1 MAQQFRRSI
10 QPIGFRPEQVS
21 DKNISQLQAYSERIT
36 NALREER
43 DAVIS
48 NRNRT
53 ADALKENARIE
64 EQQLARNA
72 DIQEKNVQTQI
83 REQELLTQK
92 ARQDFDTNT
101 SATKEMFGSLS
112 NLSLTAALEL
122 QKLEVERFKNQAVQ
136 DYAEVMMLG
145 DNSPKVKT
153 TEALMKESDAEEVKA
168 RTEIAQAQAN
178 GVPPVVADRMSKNI
192 NELSFG
198 AKVARLHQLQQ
209 KYGTFLNTKFMDGTV
224 QYTDP
229 DGKNFTG
236 QEAARDGRR
245 TGIVAAAALK
255 EFMDVNQV
263 TGMNAGFLQ
272 KSGFLP
278 GILGTNQSAMNS
290 AEKAEREDYEAK
302 FTTDLEVELTNLKKV
317 SGGEVPAAQ
326 AIIERNWPEL
336 VRLKGFQGALD
347 TLQKIYSTTDEKGE
361 ALTNLEGLNSARIGP
376 TGQTFG
382 EYWGKNRVIAI
393 QKART
398 QAKNA
403 AFQEAEQTRR
413 TNATQAYLA
422 VLPGIKAQLKA
433 ANAQDDLSILETLG
447 KELDDKFGYR
457 PPELQTL
464 KQQIIDENS
473 QDAQRKANYVLEK
486 IRTGQATQGDVM
498 TIADPELRAKVQE
511 QFIKTTKVA
520 NYGENYDETLKMVKA
535 AAKQIMGDSLEGPG
549 GVEAQRLAMVMQ
561 TNFARDYRQGLTL
574 YKDPD
579 RALQYAT
586 DRLQRDKD
594 AAMLN
599 QDKNARYFSV
609 IGPNNQKVFKN
620 VRALQAQTAAQQNA
634 ALTNLRTTIARTG
647 VSALSKPGILGT
659 ETQLRTLSE
668 ANQTRQVLKFTPQ
681 IKEAAKLLGITE
693 LEAANEAIATY
704 NRTNTV
710 KIPPLT
716 LDPTL
721 RAVNNARPQTR
732 ALFTN
737 NPTVQRILRGAAEIE
752 QSSLRDPNNMR
763 SSFRGLPQTVSSGE
777 GGWNSV
783 NRGRAGDTPGGA
795 SAVLGRNLTELTF
808 SEVEKLQSSNRVFA
822 VGAYQ
827 FTPGVLARARREA
840 GLPANAPMTPENQ
853 TKAFWGLALGDTS
866 QPPSKAKRP
875 KLAAYLRGM
884 SNDLD
889 AAHRELAMEWAAVI
903 GPDGRGYYDD
913 DSAGNRGT
921 IGAQRVR
928 AALQAA
934 RKQFSAK

>member
-64 EQQLARNA
+64 EQQLARDV
-72 DIQEKNVQTQI
+72 DIQEKNIQNRI
-83 REQELLTQK
+83 REQELLAQK

-101 SATKEMFGSLS
+101 SATKEMFGSLA

-122 QKLEVERFKNQAVQ
+122 QKLEVERFKNKAVN

-145 DNSPKVKT
+145 DNSPKVKA

-302 FTTDLEVELTNLKKV
+302 FTTDLEFELTNLKNV

-403 AFQEAEQTRR
+403 AFQEEEQTRR
-413 TNATQAYLA
+413 TNATQAAQAL
-422 VLPGIKAQLKA
+422 LPGLRQQLQAADPKDDQSIIATIKKQFSDEFNGFIPSEIVNLERQNLEENTQQAQ
-433 ANAQDDLSILETLG
+433 E
-447 KELDDKFGYR
+447 
-457 PPELQTL
+457 
-464 KQQIIDENS
+464 
-473 QDAQRKANYVLEK
+473 KANYVLEK

-511 QFIKTTKVA
+511 QFIRTTKVA

-535 AAKQIMGDSLEGPG
+535 AAKQIMGDSLEGSG
-549 GVEAQRLAMVMQ
+549 GVEAQRLALVMQ

-599 QDKNARYFSV
+599 QDKNARYYSV

-634 ALTNLRTTIARTG
+634 ALTNLRTTIAKTG

-732 ALFTN
+732 ALFIN

-763 SSFRGLPQTVSSGE
+763 SSFRGPVDVNKLRQAIVGKESGGSFTVVNPDSGAIGYGQVMPE
-777 GGWNSV
+777 N
-783 NRGRAGDTPGGA
+783 
-795 SAVLGRNLTELTF
+795 
-808 SEVEKLQSSNRVFA
+808 
-822 VGAYQ
+822 VGPWTQ
-827 FTPGVLARARREA
+827 KHFGKRL
-840 GLPANAPMTPENQ
+840 TPEQFRANKEAQ
-853 TKAFWGLALGDTS
+853 LAVVNGQINEILQQQLKAGYKPDIAIRRAASIWYSGQGD
-866 QPPSKAKRP
+866 
-875 KLAAYLRGM
+875 L
-884 SNDLD
+884 
-889 AAHRELAMEWAAVI
+889 
-903 GPDGRGYYDD
+903 YDD
-913 DSAGNRGT
+913 PKPQYSNGRRYPSIREYTLDILRRYQGS
-921 IGAQRVR
+921 
-928 AALQAA
+928 
-934 RKQFSAK
+934 

>member
-112 NLSLTAALEL
+112 KLSLTAALEL
-122 QKLEVERFKNQAVQ
+122 QKLEVERFKNQATN

-145 DNSPKVKT
+145 DNSPKVKA
-153 TEALMKESDAEEVKA
+153 TEALMKESQAEEVKA

-178 GVPPVVADRMSKNI
+178 GVPPVVADRVSKNI

-198 AKVARLHQLQQ
+198 AKVARLHQLQE

-224 QYTDP
+224 QYTDS
-229 DGKNFTG
+229 DGKSFTG

-290 AEKAEREDYEAK
+290 AEKAEREDYQVK
-302 FTTDLEVELTNLKKV
+302 FLTDLEYQLSNLKGV
-317 SGGEVPAAQ
+317 PEGEATAAR
-326 AIIERNWPEL
+326 AIIEAHWPEA
-336 VRLKGFQGALD
+336 VRLLGFQGALD
-347 TLQKIYSTTDEKGE
+347 YFQKIYSTTNEKGE
-361 ALTNLEGLNSARIGP
+361 PIAALEGLTSAKLGP

-403 AFQEAEQTRR
+403 AFQEEEQTRR
-413 TNATQAYLA
+413 TNATQAAQAL
-422 VLPGIKAQLKA
+422 LPGLRQQLQAADPKDDQSIIATIKKQFSDEFNGFIPSEIVNLERQNLEENTQQAQ
-433 ANAQDDLSILETLG
+433 E
-447 KELDDKFGYR
+447 
-457 PPELQTL
+457 
-464 KQQIIDENS
+464 
-473 QDAQRKANYVLEK
+473 KANYVLEK

-511 QFIKTTKVA
+511 QFIRTTKVA

-535 AAKQIMGDSLEGPG
+535 AAKQIMGDSLEGSG
-549 GVEAQRLAMVMQ
+549 GVEAQRLALVMQ

-599 QDKNARYFSV
+599 QDKNARYYSV

-634 ALTNLRTTIARTG
+634 ALTNLRTTIAKTG

-732 ALFTN
+732 ALFIN

-763 SSFRGLPQTVSSGE
+763 SSFRGPVDVNKLRQAIVGKESGGSFTVVNPDSGAIGYGQVMPE
-777 GGWNSV
+777 N
-783 NRGRAGDTPGGA
+783 
-795 SAVLGRNLTELTF
+795 
-808 SEVEKLQSSNRVFA
+808 
-822 VGAYQ
+822 VGPWTQ
-827 FTPGVLARARREA
+827 KHFGKRL
-840 GLPANAPMTPENQ
+840 TPEQFRANKEAQ
-853 TKAFWGLALGDTS
+853 LAVVNGQINEILQQQLKAGYKPDIAIRRAASIWYSGQGD
-866 QPPSKAKRP
+866 
-875 KLAAYLRGM
+875 L
-884 SNDLD
+884 
-889 AAHRELAMEWAAVI
+889 
-903 GPDGRGYYDD
+903 YDD
-913 DSAGNRGT
+913 PKPQYSNGRRYPSIREYTLDILRRYQGS
-921 IGAQRVR
+921 
-928 AALQAA
+928 
-934 RKQFSAK
+934 